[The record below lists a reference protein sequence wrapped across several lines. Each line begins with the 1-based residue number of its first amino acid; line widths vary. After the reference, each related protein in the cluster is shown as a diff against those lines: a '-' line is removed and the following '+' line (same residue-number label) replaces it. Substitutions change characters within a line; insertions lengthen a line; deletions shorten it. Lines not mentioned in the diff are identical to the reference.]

1 MRLTNIHIILTHLL
15 SISLP
20 SIFIYMFSPQ
30 KKGSFLTVSETP
42 VVEVKQQQ
50 QPAATPKR
58 RRMKSLSMK
67 KLSLGMG
74 PSTNKM
80 NSPTHHLMSKHG
92 ITKKSQKAVPPT
104 TTATTPTR
112 SNFKKSKQTRSKSK
126 SSLSAFMRK
135 KQPAKEQIVSSERS
149 IELAMAEQKLSNDQ
163 EDKSVQK
170 ALAKAQEE
178 ALPSQASLD
187 EQKSD
192 VSAHASAKSVS
203 SKVEPTLKSVEVQ
216 LTKEVTD
223 VIISS
228 PSKEWVELVKE
239 DDENK
244 ETVASDQSSSNASK
258 VYDTGANVELSNA
271 ATNDED
277 EIKDKAATRDD
288 TSSPTLEN
296 ITKGLK
302 EAFVGMFDKASLTTG
317 PDNKPQDSNPEDE
330 KPKDAEQTDIKE
342 VSVSKNVSPVVEETD
357 KSEKG
362 LLKEAEDGGV
372 REVEKEVEKVSS
384 DDKEE
389 TPVELSQPEVATQ
402 EPAKVEPELPPL
414 PSNVDVEPMPHES
427 PKEDVCPESPDKTQ
441 AGVELSAQFDER
453 RKGGPETCV
462 KSAKVSIRKLNGRD
476 ILL

>member
-20 SIFIYMFSPQ
+20 SLFIYMFSP
-30 KKGSFLTVSETP
+30 KKNGSFLTVSETP

-50 QPAATPKR
+50 QPAATSKR
-58 RRMKSLSMK
+58 RRIKSLSMK

-80 NSPTHHLMSKHG
+80 NSPTLRG
-92 ITKKSQKAVPPT
+92 IAKKSQKAVPPT
-104 TTATTPTR
+104 TAATTPTR
-112 SNFKKSKQTRSKSK
+112 SNFKKSKGRSKSK

-135 KQPAKEQIVSSERS
+135 KQPAKEQLVSSERS

-163 EDKSVQK
+163 EDKLVQK

-178 ALPSQASLD
+178 ALPYQASLD

-203 SKVEPTLKSVEVQ
+203 SNGESTLKSVEVQ

-228 PSKEWVELVKE
+228 PSKEWVELGKVE
-239 DDENK
+239 DENK
-244 ETVASDQSSSNASK
+244 ETVASDQSSSNVSK
-258 VYDTGANVELSNA
+258 VYDTGANFELSNA

-277 EIKDKAATRDD
+277 EIKDKVATRDD

-317 PDNKPQDSNPEDE
+317 PDNKPQDSNTEDD
-330 KPKDAEQTDIKE
+330 KPKDAGQTEIKE
-342 VSVSKNVSPVVEETD
+342 VSVSKDVSP
-357 KSEKG
+357 
-362 LLKEAEDGGV
+362 LKEAEDGGV
-372 REVEKEVEKVSS
+372 SEVEKEVEKVSS

-427 PKEDVCPESPDKTQ
+427 PMEDVCPEPPDKTQ
-441 AGVELSAQFDER
+441 VGVELSAQFDER
-453 RKGGPETCV
+453 RKGGSKTCV

-476 ILL
+476 ICYDVYSFHAISQLC